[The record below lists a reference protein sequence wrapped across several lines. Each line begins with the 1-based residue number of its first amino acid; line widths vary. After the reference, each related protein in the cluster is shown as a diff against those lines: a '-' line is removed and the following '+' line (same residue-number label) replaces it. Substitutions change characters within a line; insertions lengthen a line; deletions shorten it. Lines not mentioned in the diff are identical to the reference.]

1 MQLKA
6 DRIVIVGDLH
16 GRWNDADTRHL
27 SLLRPDLVIF
37 VGDLGSGTLQ
47 NELLVLSQLGRL
59 DVPGLVM
66 PGNND
71 AAYLAQLRAELSHQ
85 AGALDLLSLVGRAT
99 SARLVPVGY
108 SMHELRTEQGSVCLI
123 AGRPCSMGGRGLA
136 FPEIL
141 SRNYG
146 VTTIEESTEKLISLV
161 EKCEAPDIVFLAH
174 NGPFGLGEGSSG
186 MYGRDFPFAD
196 ERELNEPLDWG
207 DRDLTEAIAMA
218 KKRGKRVLGVVAG
231 HMHRR
236 PKKTTDLNT
245 QRPLQLVREE
255 TVYVNPAV
263 VPRIASYHG
272 KEQHHF
278 VELRLRPQLE
288 DPQGRF
294 AVSEGW
300 VLAAH

>member
-1 MQLKA
+1 MPLKA
-6 DRIVIVGDLH
+6 DRIIIVGDLH

-27 SLLRPDLVIF
+27 SRLRPDLVLF

-47 NELLVLSQLGRL
+47 NELNVLGQLSRL

-71 AAYLAQLRAELSHQ
+71 ADYLAQLRAELSHQ

-108 SMHELRTEQGSVCLI
+108 SMHELSTAHGPVCLI

-141 SRNYG
+141 ERNYG
-146 VTTIEESTEKLISLV
+146 VKTVEESTDKLRSLV
-161 EKCEAPDIVFLAH
+161 EKSAAPDIVFLAH
-174 NGPFGLGEGSSG
+174 NGPFGLGEGPTG
-186 MYGRDFPFAD
+186 MYGRDFPFGD
-196 ERELNEPLDWG
+196 EREGSEPRDWG
-207 DRDLTEAIAMA
+207 DRDLMGAIAMA
-218 KKRGKRVLGVVAG
+218 RQRGKRVLGVVAG

-236 PKKTTDLNT
+236 PGKTLDLNT
-245 QRPLQLVREE
+245 QRPLQLVRGG

-263 VPRIASYHG
+263 VPRIASYG
-272 KEQHHF
+272 GQEQHHF
-278 VELRLRPQLE
+278 VELQLRPHLE
-288 DPQGRF
+288 HPQARF
-294 AVSEGW
+294 AVSERW
-300 VLAAH
+300 VQSVD